1 MTVQDK
7 IQSLRNLLRAEQEA
21 QEKRWFNASLS
32 IKELRHKGVVISPI
46 QISRKRF
53 GYADYPII
61 HFSFSHEYNQ
71 TQFNGGSPIAVFSE
85 NSEEL
90 CNGQLLTI
98 AQGKGELTLFADD
111 FPDWLDNG
119 RIGIKLLPDSR
130 SFNQMHGVLKSIEK
144 GEDPHLEKLF
154 GYLHG
159 IKALPEKNERK
170 TVKNWHNA
178 SLNDSQKQAVENCM
192 IDSPVTLVHGPP
204 GTGKTTTLVEVVEQ
218 LKSNKKILVSAPS
231 NAAVDHFAKSLIQ
244 RGINVLRLGN
254 TIKVNEDVWKH
265 TPEGILSQD
274 EFAKPLKKLKIRANE
289 FRKMAKQ
296 YKRNFGKSEREQRKL
311 LFAEFKALRDEIKN
325 TTTHYL
331 EKSVENA
338 EVIIGTPVGL
348 SDSLIRDTH
357 FDLVILD
364 EAAQCLE
371 PMAWIVLQKGARF
384 ILAGDPFQL
393 PPTVIDDQAARDGLS
408 ISILERGFESGLT
421 SNLLNLQYRM
431 PPQIADFSSSYFY
444 DSALQSSK
452 ENTGE
457 HLLFYDTAGANFNEK
472 KEEAGS
478 ISNPDELDTVV
489 KSIDTWK
496 TDHDE
501 VVFIS
506 PYAGQV
512 DLAKTQLENI
522 RVSTID
528 SFQGQEADIIIL
540 SLVRSNPDGNIGFL
554 KDYRRMNV
562 AMTRAKQKLIVIGDS
577 TTLGKDGFYKA
588 FIDYTE
594 ENGCYHSVFELIY

>member
-7 IQSLRNLLRAEQEA
+7 IQSLRNLLRTEQEA

-46 QISRKRF
+46 QITRKRF

-98 AQGKGELTLFADD
+98 TQGKGELTLFSDD
-111 FPDWLDNG
+111 FPDWLDQG

-130 SFNQMHGVLKSIEK
+130 SFNQMHGVLKSIDK
-144 GEDPHLEKLF
+144 GEDQHLEKLF
-154 GYLHG
+154 SYLHG
-159 IKALPEKNERK
+159 IKALPEKNDSR
-170 TVKNWHNA
+170 TVKNWYNE
-178 SLNDSQKQAVENCM
+178 SLNDSQKQAVQNCM

-218 LKSNKKILVSAPS
+218 LKDNKKILVSAPS
-231 NAAVDHFAKSLIQ
+231 NAAVDHFAKSLIH
-244 RGINVLRLGN
+244 RGIHVLRLGN

-371 PMAWIVLQKGARF
+371 PMAWIVLQKGERF

-393 PPTVIDDQAARDGLS
+393 PPTVIDDQAARNGLS
-408 ISILERGFESGLT
+408 ISILERGFESGLK

-431 PPQIADFSSSYFY
+431 PLQIADFSSSYFY
-444 DSALQSSK
+444 DAALQSSK

-457 HLLFYDTAGANFNEK
+457 HLLFYDTAGANFDEK
-472 KEEAGS
+472 KEETGS
-478 ISNPDELDTVV
+478 VSNPDELDTVV
-489 KSIDTWK
+489 KSLDLWK
-496 TDHDE
+496 TDKDE

-512 DLAKTQLENI
+512 ELAKSQLENI

-528 SFQGQEADIIIL
+528 SFQGQEADVVIL

-577 TTLGKDGFYKA
+577 TTLGKDDFYKA

-594 ENGCYHSVFELIY
+594 EKGCYHSVFELMY

>member
-21 QEKRWFNASLS
+21 QEKRWFNSSLS
-32 IKELRHKGVVISPI
+32 TKELRHKGVVISPI
-46 QISRKRF
+46 QIVRKRF

-61 HFSFSHEYNQ
+61 HFSFSHEYSQ
-71 TQFNGGSPIAVFSE
+71 TQFNGSSPITVFNE
-85 NSEEL
+85 QSEEL
-90 CNGQLLTI
+90 CNGQILTI
-98 AQGKGELTLFADD
+98 SQGKGELTLFADD
-111 FPDWLDNG
+111 FPDWLENG

-144 GEDPHLEKLF
+144 GEDPHLKKLF
-154 GYLHG
+154 SYLHG
-159 IKALPEKNERK
+159 IKSLSEKKNSQAVNNWYNE
-170 TVKNWHNA
+170 
-178 SLNDSQKQAVENCM
+178 SLNESQKTAVQNCL

-218 LKSNKKILVSAPS
+218 LKNNKKILVSAPS

-244 RGINVLRLGN
+244 RGVKVLRLGN
-254 TIKVNEDVWKH
+254 TIKVNEAVWKH

-274 EFAKPLKKLKIRANE
+274 EFTKPLKKLKIRANE

-311 LFAEFKALRDEIKN
+311 LFAEFKALRDEIKS

-348 SDSLIRDTH
+348 SDHLIRDIN

-371 PMAWIVLQKGARF
+371 PMAWIVLQKGDRF

-393 PPTVIDDQAARDGLS
+393 PPTVIDEQASKDGLS
-408 ISILERGFESGLT
+408 ISILERGFESGLA

-457 HLLFYDTAGANFNEK
+457 HLLFYDTAGASYDEK

-478 ISNPDELDTVV
+478 ISNPDELDIVV
-489 KSIDTWK
+489 KSIDSWK
-496 TDHDE
+496 TDYSE

-512 DLAKTQLENI
+512 ELAKSKLENI

-528 SFQGQEADIIIL
+528 SFQGQEADVVIL

-562 AMTRAKQKLIVIGDS
+562 AMTRAKERLIVIGDS
-577 TTLGKDGFYKA
+577 TTLGKDLFYKA

-594 ENGCYHSVFELIY
+594 GSGCYRSVFELMY

>member
-7 IQSLRNLLRAEQEA
+7 IQSLRNLLRSEQEA
-21 QEKRWFNASLS
+21 QEKRWFNSSLS

-98 AQGKGELTLFADD
+98 SQGKGELTLFADD
-111 FPDWLDNG
+111 FPDWLDHG

-154 GYLHG
+154 SYLHG
-159 IKALPEKNERK
+159 INSLPENKKYGEVK
-170 TVKNWHNA
+170 TWHNE
-178 SLNDSQKQAVENCM
+178 SLNDSQKKAVQNCLL
-192 IDSPVTLVHGPP
+192 DSPVTLVHGPP

-218 LKSNKKILVSAPS
+218 LKSKKKILVSAPS
-231 NAAVDHFAKSLIQ
+231 NAAVDHFAKSLIH
-244 RGINVLRLGN
+244 RGIKVLRLGN

-274 EFAKPLKKLKIRANE
+274 EFAKHLKKLKIRANE

-296 YKRNFGKSEREQRKL
+296 YKRNFGRSEREQRKL
-311 LFAEFKALRDEIKN
+311 LFAEFKALRDEIKK

-331 EKSVENA
+331 EKSVESA

-348 SDSLIRDTH
+348 SDHLIRDTH

-371 PMAWIVLQKGARF
+371 PMAWIVLQKGERF
-384 ILAGDPFQL
+384 ILAGDPYQL
-393 PPTVIDDQAARDGLS
+393 PPTVIDDKSSRDGLS
-408 ISILERGFESGLT
+408 ISILERGFESGLK

-444 DSALQSSK
+444 DGALQSNK
-452 ENTGE
+452 ENTSD
-457 HLLFYDTAGANFNEK
+457 HLLFYDTAGANFEEK

-489 KSIDTWK
+489 KSLDTWK
-496 TDHDE
+496 TDHHE

-512 DLAKTQLENI
+512 ELAKSQLESI

-528 SFQGQEADIIIL
+528 SFQGQEADVVIL
-540 SLVRSNPDGNIGFL
+540 SLVRSNPEGNIGFL

>member
-1 MTVQDK
+1 MTVIDK
-7 IQSLRNLLRAEQEA
+7 IQSLRNLLRAEQET
-21 QEKRWFNASLS
+21 QEKRWFNSSLS
-32 IKELRHKGVVISPI
+32 TKELRHKGVVISPI
-46 QISRKRF
+46 KISRKRF

-61 HFSFSHEYNQ
+61 HFSFSHEYSQ
-71 TQFNGGSPIAVFSE
+71 TQFNGGSPIAVFNE
-85 NSEEL
+85 KSEEL
-90 CNGQLLTI
+90 CNGQILTI
-98 AQGKGELTLFADD
+98 SQGKGELTLFSDD
-111 FPDWLDNG
+111 FPDWLDSG

-144 GEDPHLEKLF
+144 GEDAHLEKLF
-154 GYLHG
+154 AYLHG
-159 IKALPEKNERK
+159 IKALPEKKESK
-170 TVKNWHNA
+170 TVNKWFNE
-178 SLNDSQKQAVENCM
+178 SLNESQKKAVESCLTN
-192 IDSPVTLVHGPP
+192 SPVTLVHGPP
-204 GTGKTTTLVEVVEQ
+204 GTGKTTTLVEVVQ
-218 LKSNKKILVSAPS
+218 HLKDNKKILVSAPS
-231 NAAVDHFAKSLIQ
+231 NAAVDHFAKGLIQ
-244 RGINVLRLGN
+244 RGIKVLRLGN
-254 TIKVNEDVWKH
+254 TMKVNEDVWKH

-311 LFAEFKALRDEIKN
+311 LFAEFKALRDEIKRA
-325 TTTHYL
+325 TSHYL
-331 EKSVENA
+331 EKSVERA

-348 SDSLIRDTH
+348 SDNLIRDIN

-371 PMAWIVLQKGARF
+371 PMAWIVLQKGERF

-393 PPTVIDDQAARDGLS
+393 PPTVIDDKASRDGLS
-408 ISILERGFESGLT
+408 ISILERGFESGLK

-452 ENTGE
+452 KNAGE
-457 HLLFYDTAGANFNEK
+457 HLIFYDTAGANFDEK

-489 KSIDTWK
+489 KSIDSWK
-496 TDHDE
+496 SDFSE

-512 DLAKTQLENI
+512 ELAKSKLENI

-528 SFQGQEADIIIL
+528 SFQGQEADVIIL

-562 AMTRAKQKLIVIGDS
+562 AMTRAKERLIVIGDS

-594 ENGCYHSVFELIY
+594 KNGCYHSVFELMY